1 MDIYI
6 NKYLCD
12 FLLLPLHGESD
23 KRLFVKTRKK
33 AKPDR
38 KHQTLSNSWKW
49 LGSGKKKKRKKRN
62 CTELSPLSF
71 TLNGLESGESLRP
84 WSLRVTIN
92 SNFSGRCCCSVLTL
106 RTAPSLYCLFPWD
119 VFAHSQLNHVR
130 LHFSKTNTK
139 KESMLNFANSCTG
152 KTVIEREW
160 LNEWKNTAQELK
172 NSFHCQ
178 STEQPHCHGQVKK
191 KVLMCRNREQLTLL
205 TFEGQII
212 YSLL

>member
-1 MDIYI
+1 MTFSCCRYTGKVTKDSLWRPEKKQSLTGNIRHCQI
-6 NKYLCD
+6 R
-12 FLLLPLHGESD
+12 ESGWE
-23 KRLFVKTRKK
+23 V
-33 AKPDR
+33 
-38 KHQTLSNSWKW
+38 
-49 LGSGKKKKRKKRN
+49 GKKKKKKKRN

-92 SNFSGRCCCSVLTL
+92 RNFSGRCCCSALTL
-106 RTAPSLYCLFPWD
+106 RTAPSLYCLFPWY

-160 LNEWKNTAQELK
+160 LNEWNNTAQ
-172 NSFHCQ
+172 
-178 STEQPHCHGQVKK
+178 
-191 KVLMCRNREQLTLL
+191 
-205 TFEGQII
+205 
-212 YSLL
+212 